1 MSSIT
6 KLSVSVPEE
15 AVPAVVAA
23 FETACESVG
32 FLRENE
38 AGSLWTVEG
47 LLRDPARRGT
57 LEAGL
62 ALASA
67 ACGISLPALAESL
80 LEAQDWLA
88 RTREAF
94 PPQPIGR
101 RFLIRGTHDAD
112 RRWPGRI
119 ALTIDAGLAFGSGE
133 HETTRGCLI
142 ALETMRR
149 PRGRVADIGAGSGVL
164 AMAAAALWRARTVGV
179 ECDPRAARVARE
191 NVRANGL
198 HRLVRVV
205 AGEGWHA
212 PAIRRSSPYAVVF
225 ANILAR
231 PLCAMA
237 GDAVRHLAPR
247 GRIVLSGFH
256 REQARLVLAAHRRF
270 GLVLERRLTLGRWAT
285 LVLHKR

>member
-1 MSSIT
+1 MRSIA
-6 KLSVSVPEE
+6 KLSVSVPEQ
-15 AVPAVVAA
+15 AVPAFVAA

-32 FLRENE
+32 FLREDE
-38 AGSLWTVEG
+38 AGSRWTVEG
-47 LLRDPARRGT
+47 LLRDPARRGA

-67 ACGISLPALAESL
+67 ASGIGPTTLGETWVEAEG
-80 LEAQDWLA
+80 WLA

-101 RFLIRGTHDAD
+101 RLLIRGTHDS
-112 RRWPGRI
+112 RVGWPGRI

-142 ALETMRR
+142 ALETMPR

-164 AMAAAALWRARTVGV
+164 ALAAAALWRVGV
-179 ECDPRAARVARE
+179 LGVELDPWAARVARE
-191 NVRANGL
+191 NARANRL

-205 AGEGWHA
+205 AGEGWRA
-212 PAIRRSSPYAVVF
+212 SAIRRGAPYAVVF

-237 GDAVRHLAPR
+237 ADAARRLAPR

-256 REQARLVLAAHRRF
+256 PEQARLVLVAHRRS
-270 GLVLERRLTLGRWAT
+270 GLVLERRLDLGRWTT
-285 LVLHKR
+285 LVLRKR